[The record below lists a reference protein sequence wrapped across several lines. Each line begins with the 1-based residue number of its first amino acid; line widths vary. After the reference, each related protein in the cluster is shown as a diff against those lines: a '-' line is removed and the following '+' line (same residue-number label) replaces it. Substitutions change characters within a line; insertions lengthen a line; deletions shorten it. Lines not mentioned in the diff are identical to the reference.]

1 MWGSMIFIT
10 TFISF
15 DLRGKLWSKISE
27 NVSQRELVEEVN
39 QVEKFKKTNLFLNKR
54 IFKKLLFSDGSYV
67 DSTRNI

>member
-39 QVEKFKKTNLFLNKR
+39 Q
-54 IFKKLLFSDGSYV
+54 
-67 DSTRNI
+67 